1 MLYEHYLDLAA
12 ELDEI
17 IAALEAHADEST
29 REQLLEL
36 LHRVDLLHREGLLR
50 LVDALRADGAGEAVD
65 RAAAADP
72 VVRIL
77 LGLYG
82 LADLG
87 LEEEEEERATT
98 RDGFVPI
105 EQLAVRRTRLVAG
118 EPPTPERP
126 SHE

>member
-12 ELDEI
+12 ELDEM

-29 REQLLEL
+29 REQLVGL
-36 LHRVDLLHREGLLR
+36 LQRVDLLHREGLLR
-50 LVDALRADGAGEAVD
+50 LVDALRADGAGEALD
-65 RAAAADP
+65 RAATADP

-87 LEEEEEERATT
+87 LEEPAAGGGSA
-98 RDGFVPI
+98 DGFVPI
-105 EQLAVRRTRLVAG
+105 ERLGVRRTRRAAG
-118 EPPTPERP
+118 DPTMPERP
-126 SHE
+126 SHD